1 MTISVKRIKEIQQ
14 NNASSVSNQL
24 TVSNQVQVLKR
35 LSSQNPA
42 SLRYTIEE
50 YRMLYNTILQ
60 NHCKNATE
68 MLATI
73 KAMRELDKEEDA
85 ITNSKDNNINLGWVT
100 TGEDKNNTTS

>member
-24 TVSNQVQVLKR
+24 AVSSQVQVLKR

-73 KAMRELDKEEDA
+73 KIMNAIKYFQDKEELPT
-85 ITNSKDNNINLGWVT
+85 IP
-100 TGEDKNNTTS
+100 

>member
-24 TVSNQVQVLKR
+24 AVSSQVQVLKR

-85 ITNSKDNNINLGWVT
+85 INHNQDKSINLGWVT
-100 TGEDKNNTTS
+100 TGEEKNNTTS